1 VKGHDGKKYTFNQL
15 KTGCMNWIWQD
26 LRYGLRGFHNQP
38 GFTLLAVLAL
48 ALGIGSATTIF
59 SVIYNVLLDPM
70 PYTDTRRV
78 VMFQIH
84 DLKESEPGG
93 RGGLTVPEFL
103 DYQEQNHVFDAVIG
117 GTGEQVHYRNGEGTQ
132 LFWGGLVTP
141 NAFQFLGVPALL
153 GRGITPEDGK
163 PGAPPVFVM
172 SYNLWRKRFNL
183 DASMVG
189 RTFILNGT
197 PRTLVGIMPPR
208 FQKLRADMWRPMTL
222 DRGDPKASQ
231 VHLMFQAHLKPGVAL
246 RQAEADIN
254 VIAHRLAQVY
264 PKQYPKQFTV
274 QMWTWID
281 GLVGHFRP
289 TLYTLTA
296 AVTMLL
302 LIACTNVANMLLA
315 RASSREQE
323 MAIRAAL
330 GGTRQRLIRQLLIED
345 LALAFGGAALGCVL
359 AYGGIKA
366 LVALLPDGAI
376 PSESV
381 IELNLPVL
389 LGSAGIAVLTVIIFG
404 LAPAL
409 NTAKA
414 DIVEPLKSSGK
425 GASGGFGQGKLRS
438 TLVVVEVAL
447 SLVLLT
453 GAGLL
458 MRSFI
463 ALVKV
468 DLVTYPNG

>member
-1 VKGHDGKKYTFNQL
+1 
-15 KTGCMNWIWQD
+15 MNWIWQD

-48 ALGIGSATTIF
+48 ALGIGSTTTIF

-231 VHLMFQAHLKPGVAL
+231 VYLMFQAHLRPGVTL

-254 VIAHRLAQVY
+254 VIAHRVALMY

-274 QMWTWID
+274 QMHTWID

-296 AVTMLL
+296 AVAMRTGFSNSATWAAFVRIPR
-302 LIACTNVANMLLA
+302 IASN
-315 RASSREQE
+315 
-323 MAIRAAL
+323 
-330 GGTRQRLIRQLLIED
+330 
-345 LALAFGGAALGCVL
+345 
-359 AYGGIKA
+359 
-366 LVALLPDGAI
+366 
-376 PSESV
+376 
-381 IELNLPVL
+381 
-389 LGSAGIAVLTVIIFG
+389 
-404 LAPAL
+404 
-409 NTAKA
+409 
-414 DIVEPLKSSGK
+414 
-425 GASGGFGQGKLRS
+425 
-438 TLVVVEVAL
+438 
-447 SLVLLT
+447 
-453 GAGLL
+453 
-458 MRSFI
+458 
-463 ALVKV
+463 
-468 DLVTYPNG
+468 